1 MSDLTLYEHLQR
13 VSGAGYL
20 LASSAIFAT
29 LPLIAA
35 VISGGEAPFL
45 FAAVWLWAAGA
56 SLLVYVRVF
65 HREILT
71 RAALAQWL
79 PSKEAFFQRLGHRGV
94 SFNWLVCLSVADSFN
109 ILFQVWALAF
119 LPEVATAVLFQFW
132 TVVSIFALQLL
143 YRSDGRYQPDLATYL
158 LCCVA
163 LGGAGLVVLSSADS
177 ESIEASTGGEVA
189 IGMALVVAAI
199 GLRCLGA
206 VHFKWADVA
215 VSNRPLGGTKP
226 RLASREAQPHPE
238 LRSAEPSPTQGSPG
252 DPAFTHAAYNM
263 AISGVSRLI
272 MGTLAFAVALVMG
285 DSLPGSSLQLIVVCS
300 AGVSVF
306 GFLTDIIGVAKSAQA
321 PGTLAARYV
330 TPVFSVAYL
339 VLAARASEVTVWMFA
354 VGLVL
359 IVSANIVIGLRQRT

>member
-45 FAAVWLWAAGA
+45 FAAVWLWAAGVA
-56 SLLVYVRVF
+56 LLVYVRIF

-71 RAALAQWL
+71 WAALAQWL
-79 PSKEAFFQRLGHRGV
+79 PSRESFFRGLGQRGV
-94 SFNWLVCLSVADSFN
+94 RFNWLVSLSVTDSFN
-109 ILFQVWALAF
+109 IVCQVWALAF

-143 YRSDGRYQPDLATYL
+143 YRNDSRYQPDFKTYL

-177 ESIEASTGGEVA
+177 DSIEASTGAEIA
-189 IGMALVVAAI
+189 IGMVLVVAAI
-199 GLRCLGA
+199 GLRCMGA

-215 VSNRPLGGTKP
+215 VRSRPVSSSGLRSIP
-226 RLASREAQPHPE
+226 REASQ
-238 LRSAEPSPTQGSPG
+238 
-252 DPAFTHAAYNM
+252 PAFTQAAYNM
-263 AISGVSRLI
+263 AIAGVSRLI
-272 MGTLAFAVALVMG
+272 MGTLAFGVALLAG
-285 DSLPGSSLQLIVVCS
+285 DSLSGNSVQLIVVCS

-306 GFLTDIIGVAKSAQA
+306 GFLTDIVGVAKSARA

-339 VLAARASEVTVWMFA
+339 ALASRASEVTVWMFV
-354 VGLVL
+354 VGLGL
-359 IVSANIVIGLRQRT
+359 IVWANVFIGLRQQPRNAKPLKPQP

>member
-1 MSDLTLYEHLQR
+1 ML
-13 VSGAGYL
+13 
-20 LASSAIFAT
+20 
-29 LPLIAA
+29 
-35 VISGGEAPFL
+35 SGGESPFL

-56 SLLVYVRVF
+56 ALLLYVRVF
-65 HREILT
+65 HREILS
-71 RAALAQWL
+71 REALAQWL
-79 PSKEAFFQRLGHRGV
+79 PSKEAFFKPLGQRGAR
-94 SFNWLVCLSVADSFN
+94 FNWLVSLSVADSFN

-132 TVVSIFALQLL
+132 TVISIFALQLL
-143 YRSDGRYQPDLATYL
+143 YRNDGRYQPDLTTYL

-177 ESIEASTGGEVA
+177 ESIEAATGGEIALGMLLVA
-189 IGMALVVAAI
+189 AAI

-215 VSNRPLGGTKP
+215 MSSRPLGGDKP
-226 RLASREAQPHPE
+226 RLAPHEAKPQPALH
-238 LRSAEPSPTQGSPG
+238 SPDPPLTSSSPG

-263 AISGVSRLI
+263 AIAGVSRLI
-272 MGTLAFAVALVMG
+272 MGTLAFGLALLAG
-285 DSLPGSSLQLIVVCS
+285 DSLSGNSALLIVVCS

-354 VGLVL
+354 VGLALV
-359 IVSANIVIGLRQRT
+359 VSANILIGLRQRT